1 MAEVQDNNRLTRSKS
16 YFRYL
21 IFVLM
26 LVQILDTYSTL
37 YPGSI
42 PSLILGEF
50 YPGVPENITSSIAA
64 TAGSIISIGMYFCF
78 STNI

>member
-1 MAEVQDNNRLTRSKS
+1 INNFSCIKMVEIKNNGQSVRSNS

-26 LVQILDTYSTL
+26 LVQIRDTYSTL

-42 PSLILGEF
+42 PSLIVAEF
-50 YPGVPENITSSIAA
+50 YPG
-64 TAGSIISIGMYFCF
+64 
-78 STNI
+78 

>member
-1 MAEVQDNNRLTRSKS
+1 MTERNNENLINSSKS

-26 LVQILDTYSTL
+26 LVQILDTYSTI

-42 PSLILGEF
+42 P
-50 YPGVPENITSSIAA
+50 
-64 TAGSIISIGMYFCF
+64 
-78 STNI
+78 

>member
-1 MAEVQDNNRLTRSKS
+1 MAEITNNDQSTRSKS

-37 YPGSI
+37 YPGSM
-42 PSLILGEF
+42 PSVIVKEF
-50 YPGVPENITSSIAA
+50 FPTADENTTSVIV
-64 TAGSIISIGMYFCF
+64 TLAGSII
-78 STNI
+78 